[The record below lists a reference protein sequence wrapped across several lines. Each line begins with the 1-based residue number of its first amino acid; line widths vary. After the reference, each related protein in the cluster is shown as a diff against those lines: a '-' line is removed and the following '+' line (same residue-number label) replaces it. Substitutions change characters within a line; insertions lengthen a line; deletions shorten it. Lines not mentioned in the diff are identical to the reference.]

1 MTSSNSGGDGALFSL
16 FLGVDLGGS
25 MIRAG
30 LVDAAGAVVRERDP
44 VAASEQPGELFQQLL
59 EAVGDLLSDETS
71 RSAIAGVG
79 VGIPGPIDPSSRRP
93 ISVPELPDLSGIDV
107 YGELRRSTGLPVRI
121 EEDAAAGAYGEFRFG
136 AGRGSRS
143 VLYVQIGTAVVA
155 GMVLDG
161 RIWRGANGLAGG
173 IGSMTIDPN
182 GMEGP
187 SGIPGALDTVCS
199 APNIARR
206 ANERLHRDRTS
217 SLSKLVIPRDRELAG
232 SDIAKAAANGDDLAQ
247 LIMERTGKYLG
258 IAIGGAISLL
268 NVERVVLGGSV
279 VASAGR
285 CLIDPV
291 IENARVR
298 TAPAAF
304 AACRILPA
312 GLGERS
318 VMIGAGLLARDEA
331 SA

>member
-1 MTSSNSGGDGALFSL
+1 MTSSNSGGDGSLFSL
-16 FLGVDLGGS
+16 YLGVDLGGS
-25 MIRAG
+25 MVRAG
-30 LVDAAGAVVRERDP
+30 LVDASGAVVREREP
-44 VAASEQPGELFQQLL
+44 VTASEQPDELFQQLID
-59 EAVGDLLSDETS
+59 AVGELLSDETS
-71 RSAIAGVG
+71 RSAVAGVG
-79 VGIPGPIDPSSRRP
+79 VGLPGPVDPETRRA
-93 ISVPELPDLSGIDV
+93 IAVPELPDLSGIDV
-107 YGELRRSTGLPVRI
+107 YGELRRSSGLPVRV
-121 EEDAAAGAYGEFRFG
+121 EEDATAGAFGEFRFG
-136 AGRGSRS
+136 AGRGSKS

-155 GMVLDG
+155 GLILDG

-182 GMEGP
+182 GIEGP

-232 SDIAKAAANGDDLAQ
+232 TDIAKAAANGDDLAQ
-247 LIMERTGKYLG
+247 LIMERTAVHLG
-258 IAIGGAISLL
+258 VAIGGAISLL
-268 NVERVVLGGSV
+268 NVETVVLGGSV
-279 VASAGR
+279 VTSAGR
-285 CLIDPV
+285 WLIDPV
-291 IENARVR
+291 VENTRVR
-298 TAPAAF
+298 TAPEAF